1 MPDLNDFLSRI
12 QTDHEF
18 YFWFRKSPEEVLAAY
33 ELSTEERA
41 ALSEPSRQLWDH
53 LGSIG
58 QDPESTNSTPGHG
71 TEANSQDPL
80 TWRLRTTQIWSLDT
94 DQSASVEPQFD
105 QEVALERPEVRRLV
119 SQVNAA
125 RMPDDRLTAV
135 SALIEQFD

>member
-18 YFWFRKSPEEVLAAY
+18 YFRFRKNPEEVLAAY

-58 QDPESTNSTPGHG
+58 QGADLMAPVLGEGTDP
-71 TEANSQDPL
+71 DPCAPL
-80 TWRLRTTQIWSLDT
+80 IWRTRTTQTWRLDI
-94 DQSASVEPQFD
+94 DQSASIEPQFD
-105 QEVALERPEVRRLV
+105 REAALGRPEVRQAV
-119 SQVNAA
+119 TEVNAA
-125 RMPDDRLTAV
+125 SLDHDRLAAV
-135 SALIEQFD
+135 SALIEHLH